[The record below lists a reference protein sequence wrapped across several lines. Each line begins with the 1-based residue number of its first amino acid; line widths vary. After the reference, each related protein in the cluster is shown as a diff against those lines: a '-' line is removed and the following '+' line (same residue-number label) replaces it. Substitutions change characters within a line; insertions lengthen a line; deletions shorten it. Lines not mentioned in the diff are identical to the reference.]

1 MYTDPIADLLTRI
14 RNAYLARKL
23 DVVVP
28 YSKLKE
34 GVAQVLESYE
44 FIDGV
49 IVDGEGIE
57 KHLLIALKY
66 DAQGKPVIEGIR
78 RVSKPGLRK
87 YTKSKA
93 IPAIRGG
100 FGISIVT
107 TSKGVMSGQDAQ
119 KKNLGGEVI
128 AYVW

>member
-23 DVVVP
+23 DVEIP

-34 GVAQVLESYE
+34 GVAQVLEEYE
-44 FIDGV
+44 FIDGLLV
-49 IVDGEGIE
+49 EGEGKE
-57 KHLLIALKY
+57 RKLVIALKY
-66 DAQGKPVIEGIR
+66 DAQGKPVVEGIR

-87 YTKSKA
+87 YTKSKT
-93 IPAIRGG
+93 IPSVRGG

-107 TSKGVMSGQDAQ
+107 TSQGVMSGSEAQ

-128 AYVW
+128 AYIW